1 MSAPEGPTGPP
12 GDAPQPNGEKTPANG
27 FAKLVGGLLAI
38 ILVAAIAAA
47 VVMVLVWALI
57 GLYNLL
63 FG

>member
-12 GDAPQPNGEKTPANG
+12 GDAPQPIGEKASDRY
-27 FAKLVGGLLAI
+27 AKFMAGAIAFLLI
-38 ILVAAIAAA
+38 SAIAAA
-47 VVMVLVWALI
+47 LGMILVWALI